1 MLASATP
8 NKPRDSLSNSKHA
21 PTLQPL
27 PTTFSLFQQHCS
39 RKVFWCTFMQLKFFL
54 HANYSSSVVICFV
67 DV

>member
-27 PTTFSLFQQHCS
+27 PTTFSLFQQ
-39 RKVFWCTFMQLKFFL
+39 V
-54 HANYSSSVVICFV
+54 
-67 DV
+67 